1 MKFASFEMT
10 APKAGLRPTAPPRGM
25 RKLGAARRFLGTAAA
40 VAAALSF
47 GAAPTAAQA
56 QGAEQFVPLL
66 VYRTGQFAPLGI
78 PWADG
83 KQDYLKLINARDGGV
98 NGVKLVFEE
107 CETAYDAAKGV
118 ECYERLKGKG
128 TGASGFDPQSTG
140 ITFAVTDKAF
150 NDKVA
155 IQTMGYGL
163 SQSVDGTVFEWN
175 FPLLGTYWTAADV
188 MIQDI
193 LKKEKGNLK
202 GKKIALVYHDS
213 PYGKE
218 PIPLLQKRAAKDGF
232 ELVMFPVTPPGVEQ
246 KSVWL
251 QIRQQRPDYVLF
263 WSAGVMTPAGIR
275 EAQAS
280 GFPREKM
287 YAIWWAGSDHDV
299 KDIGAGAKG
308 YNAITIHN
316 SAARDKVHD
325 DLKKFVYDKG
335 QGTASDASQVG
346 VMAHTRGMMISMLQ
360 VEAIR
365 AAQEKYGKGKTLT
378 PEQVKWGFENLD
390 LTPERLKAL
399 GFGEI
404 MRPVKTSCSNH
415 MGTDWAR
422 IVQWDG
428 SKWNITSDW
437 YQADQALI
445 DPLVKEMAAKYA
457 KDKNIKPRSC

>member
-1 MKFASFEMT
+1 MKLKS
-10 APKAGLRPTAPPRGM
+10 L
-25 RKLGAARRFLGTAAA
+25 AA
-40 VAAALSF
+40 VAAASLSML
-47 GAAPTAAQA
+47 AMPSAQA
-56 QGAEQFVPLL
+56 QAEQFVPLL

-83 KQDYLKLINARDGGV
+83 KQDYLKLVNARDGGV
-98 NGVKLVFEE
+98 NGVKITYEE

-118 ECYERLKGKG
+118 ECYERLKNKG
-128 TGASGFDPQSTG
+128 GGASGFDTQSTG

-150 NDKVA
+150 ADKRVV
-155 IQTMGYGL
+155 QTMGYGL

-188 MIQDI
+188 MVQDI
-193 LKKEKGNLK
+193 LKKEKGSLK

-218 PIPLLQKRAAKDGF
+218 PISLLQKRAAKDGF
-232 ELVMFPVTPPGVEQ
+232 ELSLFPVTPPGVEQ

-251 QIRQQRPDYVLF
+251 QIRQQKPDYVLL
-263 WSAGVMTPAGIR
+263 WSAGVMTPAAVR
-275 EAQAS
+275 EAQAT
-280 GFPREKM
+280 GFAREKI

-316 SAARDKVHD
+316 SAAKDKVHD
-325 DLKKFVYDKG
+325 ELKKHVYDKS
-335 QGTASDASQVG
+335 QGTAGSAGEVG
-346 VMAHTRGMMISMLQ
+346 SLAHTRGMMISMLQ

-365 AAQEKYGKGKTLT
+365 AAQEKFGKGKVMT
-378 PEQVKWGFENLD
+378 PEQVKWGMENLD
-390 LTPERLKAL
+390 LTTDKLKAL

-404 MRPVKTSCSNH
+404 MRPVKTSCADH

-428 SKWNITSDW
+428 GKWNITSDW
-437 YQADQALI
+437 YQADKSLI
-445 DPLVKEMAAKYA
+445 DPLVKELSAKYA
-457 KDKNIKPRSC
+457 ADKKITPRSCS

>member
-1 MKFASFEMT
+1 MQ
-10 APKAGLRPTAPPRGM
+10 LRKIAI
-25 RKLGAARRFLGTAAA
+25 AAT
-40 VAAALSF
+40 VAAAGLS
-47 GAAPTAAQA
+47 ALTTASLAQA
-56 QGAEQFVPLL
+56 QSAAGEQFVPLL

-98 NGVKLVFEE
+98 NGVKLTYEE

-128 TGASGFDPQSTG
+128 GGASGFDPQSTG
-140 ITFAVTDKAF
+140 ITFALTDKAYT
-150 NDKVA
+150 DKIA
-155 IQTMGYGL
+155 IETPGYGL
-163 SQSVDGTVFEWN
+163 SQSADGSVFTWN

-193 LKKEKGNLK
+193 MKKEGGSLK

-218 PIPLLQKRAAKDGF
+218 PIPLLQKRAAADGF
-232 ELVMFPVTPPGVEQ
+232 ELSLFPVTPPGVDQ
-246 KSVWL
+246 KTTWL

-299 KDIGAGAKG
+299 KDIGDGAKG

-316 SAARDKVHD
+316 SAAHDTVHD
-325 DLKKFVYDKG
+325 DVLKYVYDKG
-335 QGTASDASQVG
+335 QGTASDKSEVG
-346 VMAHTRGMMISMLQ
+346 VLAHTRGMMISMLQ

-365 AAQEKYGKGKTLT
+365 AAQEKYGKGKHMT
-378 PEQVKWGFENLD
+378 PEQVHWGFEHLNLTAD
-390 LTPERLKAL
+390 KLKAL

-404 MRPVKTSCSNH
+404 MRPVQTSCTNH

-422 IVQWDG
+422 IVQWNG
-428 SKWNITSDW
+428 SKWDIKSDW
-437 YQADQALI
+437 YQSDKKFV
-445 DPLVKEMAAKYA
+445 DPLVKELAAKYA
-457 KDKNIKPRSC
+457 KDKNITPRGC

>member
-1 MKFASFEMT
+1 
-10 APKAGLRPTAPPRGM
+10 M
-25 RKLGAARRFLGTAAA
+25 RIRKQLA
-40 VAAALSF
+40 AAALAVASIAV
-47 GAAPTAAQA
+47 GAPAAMAQA
-56 QGAEQFVPLL
+56 NEQFIPLL

-83 KQDYLKLINARDGGV
+83 KQDYLKLVNARDGGV

-107 CETAYDAAKGV
+107 CETSYDAAKGV

-128 TGASGFDPQSTG
+128 TGASGFDTQSTG

-150 NDKVA
+150 VDKVSVETA
-155 IQTMGYGL
+155 GYGL
-163 SQSVDGTVFEWN
+163 SQSADGTVFEWN

-188 MIQDI
+188 IMQDI
-193 LKKEKGNLK
+193 AKKEKGDLK

-218 PIPLLQKRAAKDGF
+218 PIALLQKRAAAQGF
-232 ELVMFPVTPPGVEQ
+232 ELLLLPVTPPGVEQ
-246 KSVWL
+246 KSTWL
-251 QIRQQRPDYVLF
+251 QIRQQKPDYVLF

-275 EAQAS
+275 EAQAT
-280 GFPREKM
+280 GFPREKI

-308 YNAITIHN
+308 YNAITLHN
-316 SAARDKVHD
+316 SAAKDKVHD
-325 DLKKFVYDKG
+325 ELKKFVYDKG
-335 QGTASDASQVG
+335 QGTGAADEIGAI
-346 VMAHTRGMMISMLQ
+346 AHTRGMMIAMLQ

-365 AAQEKYGKGKTLT
+365 TAQEKFGKGKSLT
-378 PEQVKWGFENLD
+378 SEQVRWGFENLN
-390 LTPERLKAL
+390 LTADRLKAL

-415 MGTDWAR
+415 MGDDWAR

-428 SKWNITSDW
+428 SKWETKSDW
-437 YQADQALI
+437 YQSDKSYIA
-445 DPLVKEMAAKYA
+445 PLVKEFAEKYA
-457 KDKNIKPRSC
+457 KDKNLKTRSCS

>member
-1 MKFASFEMT
+1 MKLKSLT
-10 APKAGLRPTAPPRGM
+10 L
-25 RKLGAARRFLGTAAA
+25 AAALAAA
-40 VAAALSF
+40 VLSAPLSAAA
-47 GAAPTAAQA
+47 APAD
-56 QGAEQFVPLL
+56 QGEQFIPLL

-83 KQDYLKLINARDGGV
+83 KQDYLKLVNARDGGV

-128 TGASGFDPQSTG
+128 SGASGFDPQSTG

-150 NDKVA
+150 NDKVS
-155 IQTMGYGL
+155 IETLGYGL
-163 SQSVDGTVFEWN
+163 SSSADGTVFEWN

-188 MIQDI
+188 MLQDI
-193 LKKEKGNLK
+193 AKKSGGLK

-218 PIPLLQKRAAKDGF
+218 PIPLLQKRAERDGF
-232 ELVMFPVTPPGVEQ
+232 TLATFPVTPPGVEQ
-246 KSVWL
+246 KSTWL

-280 GFPREKM
+280 GYPRDKI
-287 YAIWWAGSDHDV
+287 YSIWWAGSDHDV
-299 KDIGAGAKG
+299 KDLGDAAKG
-308 YNAITIHN
+308 YNTLTIHN
-316 SAARDKVHD
+316 SAARDRVHD

-335 QGTASDASQVG
+335 QGAPGGQVG
-346 VMAHTRGMMISMLQ
+346 TMAHTRGMMIAMLQ

-365 AAQEKYGKGKTLT
+365 TAQEKFGKGKVMT
-378 PEQVKWGFENLD
+378 PEQVRWGFENLN
-390 LTPERLKAL
+390 LTAERLKTL
-399 GFGEI
+399 GFAEV
-404 MRPVKTSCSNH
+404 MRPVQTSCQNH

-422 IVQWDG
+422 VAQWDG
-428 SKWNITSDW
+428 AKWKVTSDW
-437 YQADQALI
+437 YQADKSLI
-445 DPLVKEMAAKYA
+445 DPLVKEGAAKYA
-457 KDKNIKPRSC
+457 KDKGLKVRSCS

>member
-1 MKFASFEMT
+1 MKLKS
-10 APKAGLRPTAPPRGM
+10 L
-25 RKLGAARRFLGTAAA
+25 AALAAA
-40 VAAALSF
+40 SLSLL
-47 GAAPTAAQA
+47 ATPQAQA
-56 QGAEQFVPLL
+56 QAEQFVPLL

-83 KQDYLKLINARDGGV
+83 KQDYLKLVNARDGGV
-98 NGVKLVFEE
+98 NGVKLTYEE

-118 ECYERLKGKG
+118 ECYERLKNKG
-128 TGASGFDPQSTG
+128 GGASGFDTQSTG

-150 NDKVA
+150 ADKRTVV
-155 IQTMGYGL
+155 TMGYGL

-188 MIQDI
+188 MVQDI
-193 LKKEKGNLK
+193 LKKEKGSLK

-232 ELVMFPVTPPGVEQ
+232 ELSLFPVTPPGVEQ

-251 QIRQQRPDYVLF
+251 QIRQQKPDYVLL
-263 WSAGVMTPAGIR
+263 WSAGVMTPAAVR
-275 EAQAS
+275 EAQAT
-280 GFPREKM
+280 GFAREKI

-316 SAARDKVHD
+316 SAAKDKVHT
-325 DLKKFVYDKG
+325 DLKTHVYDKG
-335 QGTASDASQVG
+335 QGTAGSVADAASL
-346 VMAHTRGMMISMLQ
+346 AHTRGMMISMLQ

-365 AAQEKYGKGKTLT
+365 AAQEKYGKGKVMT
-378 PEQVKWGFENLD
+378 PEQVKWGMENLD
-390 LTPERLKAL
+390 LTADKLKAL

-404 MRPVKTSCSNH
+404 MRPVKTTCADH

-428 SKWNITSDW
+428 AKWNITSDW
-437 YQADQALI
+437 YQSDKSLI
-445 DPLVKEMAAKYA
+445 DPMVKELSAKYA
-457 KDKNIKPRSC
+457 ADKKITPRSCS